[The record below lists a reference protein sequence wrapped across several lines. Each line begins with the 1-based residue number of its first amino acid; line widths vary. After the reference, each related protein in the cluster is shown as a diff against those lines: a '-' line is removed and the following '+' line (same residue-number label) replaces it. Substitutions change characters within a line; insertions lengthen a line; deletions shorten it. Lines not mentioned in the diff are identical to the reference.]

1 MNIVK
6 VWPESIVSDKRL
18 MYKLSRSESTSLQK
32 VAGEEITP
40 KAWMVRED
48 TNHKGENVTVLSIVD
63 DNNNVYSTISKTF
76 MSEFDEINRIMDG
89 EDFSVLVKAGVTKG
103 GKDFITCELI

>member
-6 VWPESIVSDKRL
+6 VWPESIVSDKRM
-18 MYKLSRSESTSLQK
+18 MYKLSRAESTSLQK

-48 TNHKGENVTVLSIVD
+48 TNHRGENVTVLSIVD
-63 DNNNVYSTISKTF
+63 DSNNVYSTISKTF
-76 MSEFDEINRIMDG
+76 MNEFDEINRIMDG
-89 EDFSVLVKAGVTKG
+89 EEFSVLVKAGVTKG

>member
-6 VWPESIVSDKRL
+6 VWPESIVSDKRM
-18 MYKLSRSESTSLQK
+18 MYKLSRAESTSLQK
-32 VAGEEITP
+32 VTGEEITP
-40 KAWMVRED
+40 KAWMIRED
-48 TNHKGENVTVLSIVD
+48 TNYKGENVTVLSIVD
-63 DNNNVYSTISKTF
+63 TNLNVYSTISKTF
-76 MSEFDEINRIMDG
+76 MNEFDEINRIMDG